1 MDIRT
6 LQYFVTIVE
15 CGNISI
21 AAKKIHMTQPP
32 LSKQIKN
39 LEEELGTILMERGPR
54 SITLTDAG
62 KNYMSMP
69 NP

>member
-21 AAKKIHMTQPP
+21 AAKKI
-32 LSKQIKN
+32 SYDAASVKQTNQK
-39 LEEELGTILMERGPR
+39 
-54 SITLTDAG
+54 S
-62 KNYMSMP
+62 
-69 NP
+69 